1 MNAIE
6 IKEVNKNLG
15 QFSMKDINLTLP
27 TGCIMGLVGKNGA
40 GKTTLIKLILSIAKA
55 DSGTITVLGCDNR
68 KHFKYTKQ
76 YIGYVPD
83 SGMFEESYTLIKV
96 NKLMK
101 NIYREWNEPLFFE
114 YAQKFNLPL
123 DQRIKEFSK
132 GMKAKLSIMTGI
144 CHGAKL
150 LIMDEPTTGLDPVA
164 RDEIVNIIFEFT
176 REDDCSVLI
185 SSHIVSDLEKI
196 CDYICLIDNGQIQ
209 FVEEKDEILEKYVV
223 CSCTIEQ
230 YNEIPKEAVISV
242 ENTTY
247 SLKLLLDKSK
257 LNGIKLETEKTTLE
271 DILVHMIRE

>member
-83 SGMFEESYTLIKV
+83 SGMFEESYTLIRV

-176 REDDCSVLI
+176 REEDCSVLI

-223 CSCTIEQ
+223 CGCTIEQ

>member
-6 IKEVNKNLG
+6 IKDVNKTLG
-15 QFSMKDINLTLP
+15 QFSMKDINLNLP

-40 GKTTLIKLILSIAKA
+40 GKTTLIKLILGIAKA

-83 SGMFEESYTLIKV
+83 SGIFDENYTLIKI
-96 NKLMK
+96 NKLMGG
-101 NIYREWNEPLFFE
+101 IYREWNEPLFFE
-114 YAQKFNLPL
+114 YAKKFHLSL

-132 GMKAKLSIMTGI
+132 GMKAKLSIMTAI

-164 RDEIVNIIFEFT
+164 RDEIVNILFEFT
-176 REDDCSVLI
+176 REEDCSVLI
-185 SSHIVSDLEKI
+185 SSHIVSDLEKL

-209 FVEEKDEILEKYVV
+209 FIEEKDEILEKYVL
-223 CSCTIEQ
+223 CNCTMEQ
-230 YNEIPKEAVISV
+230 YNDIPKEAVISV
-242 ENTTY
+242 ENTNY
-247 SLKLLLDKSK
+247 SLKLILDKSK
-257 LNGIKLETEKTTLE
+257 LNGIDLETEKTTLE
-271 DILVHMIRE
+271 DVLIHMIKE

>member
-6 IKEVNKNLG
+6 IKDVNKALG
-15 QFSMKDINLTLP
+15 NFSIKDINLELP

-40 GKTTLIKLILSIAKA
+40 GKTTLIKLILGIAKA

-83 SGMFEESYTLIKV
+83 SGMFDENYTLIKI
-96 NKLMK
+96 NKLMGG
-101 NIYREWNEPLFFE
+101 IYKEWNEALFFQ
-114 YAQKFNLPL
+114 YANKFHLSL
-123 DQRIKEFSK
+123 DQKIKEFSK
-132 GMKAKLSIMTGI
+132 GMKSKLSIMTAI

-176 REDDCSVLI
+176 REEDCSVLI
-185 SSHIVSDLEKI
+185 SSHIVSDLEKL

-209 FVEEKDEILEKYVV
+209 FIEEKDEILEKYVL
-223 CSCTIEQ
+223 CNCTLEQ

-242 ENTTY
+242 ENTNY
-247 SLKLLLDKSK
+247 SLKLILDKSK
-257 LNGIKLETEKTTLE
+257 LNGMNLETEKTTLE
-271 DILVHMIRE
+271 DVLIHMIKE

>member
-6 IKEVNKNLG
+6 IKDVNKTLG
-15 QFSMKDINLTLP
+15 QFSMKDINLNLP

-40 GKTTLIKLILSIAKA
+40 GKTTLIKLILGIAKA

-83 SGMFEESYTLIKV
+83 SGMFEESYTLIRV

-176 REDDCSVLI
+176 REEDCSVLI

-209 FVEEKDEILEKYVV
+209 FIDEKDEILEKYVL
-223 CSCTIEQ
+223 CNCTMEQ
-230 YNEIPKEAVISV
+230 YNDIPKEAVISV

-257 LNGIKLETEKTTLE
+257 LKGIKLETEKTTLE